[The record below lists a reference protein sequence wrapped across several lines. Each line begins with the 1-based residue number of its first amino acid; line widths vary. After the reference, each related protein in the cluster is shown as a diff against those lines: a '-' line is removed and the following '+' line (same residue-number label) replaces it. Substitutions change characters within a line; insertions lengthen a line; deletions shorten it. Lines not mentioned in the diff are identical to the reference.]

1 MTFSGLTLSQLL
13 KSKRENE
20 NVTHSEQKSSN
31 VSCISE
37 GMNKSGSREHPFSE
51 LVNKLAHVRQKASED
66 SKLLSK
72 TEECPAVSTFID
84 RIMQKQGKMPQIPQ
98 IAAKKKR
105 SLWNKLARFVHLR
118 HWRTSNSDAV
128 LETSEPKIN
137 YCSAKQTDVQSF
149 QISKRITS
157 PVENRRTSWHPSKPS
172 ISNWNRSELFTNSR
186 EKLDSKCRRKTL
198 ADAGTLLKT
207 TLTQE
212 RAKKP
217 LPGILMTGSGQKTL
231 PGILMTGSGL
241 NVKNESPDISP
252 MSSNYSLTPSTS
264 DDESNEDDE
273 ETNTENALQ
282 EEITDKPTPVKKVPK
297 MPSKS
302 ESMEDFIKKIVC
314 DFKATMDSYIV
325 SQFLQ
330 HFRVKYVGCSIR
342 FASTSVTTY

>member
-1 MTFSGLTLSQLL
+1 M
-13 KSKRENE
+13 K
-20 NVTHSEQKSSN
+20 
-31 VSCISE
+31 
-37 GMNKSGSREHPFSE
+37 KSGSREHHFSE
-51 LVNKLAHVRQKASED
+51 LVSKLAHVRQKASED

-72 TEECPAVSTFID
+72 TEESPAVSTFID
-84 RIMQKQGKMPQIPQ
+84 RIIQKQGKMPQI
-98 IAAKKKR
+98 ASKKKR
-105 SLWNKLARFVHLR
+105 SLWHKLARFVHLQ
-118 HWRTSNSDAV
+118 HFRTCSLDPV
-128 LETSEPKIN
+128 LETGDQKVN
-137 YCSAKQTDVQSF
+137 YCSAKKTDIQSF
-149 QISKRITS
+149 QISKTITS

-207 TLTQE
+207 TFTQE

-231 PGILMTGSGL
+231 PGSLMTGSGL

-273 ETNTENALQ
+273 ETNIENALQ
-282 EEITDKPTPVKKVPK
+282 EDSSDKPSPAKKVPK
-297 MPSKS
+297 IPSNS

-325 SQFLQ
+325 SSFLYVSQ
-330 HFRVKYVGCSIR
+330 KCTLKYVLIFKVHLVLFSLLK
-342 FASTSVTTY
+342 V